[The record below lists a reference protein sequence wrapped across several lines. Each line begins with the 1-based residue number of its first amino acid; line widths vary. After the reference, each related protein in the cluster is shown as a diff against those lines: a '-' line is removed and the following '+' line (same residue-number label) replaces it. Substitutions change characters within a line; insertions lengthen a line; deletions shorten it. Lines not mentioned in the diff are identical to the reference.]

1 MKAIVQSRY
10 GSEDELRYDDIETPA
25 IGDDDVLVRVR
36 AAGVDPSVWHLMEGK
51 PFLVRV
57 MGYGMRAPKAKV
69 RGSDVAGVV
78 EAVGANVTRFHP
90 GDEVFGMAQGSF
102 AELAVAHEDRL
113 APKPARLTFVEA
125 AAMPTS
131 GVTALQALR
140 ARGGL
145 QAGQRVLVIG
155 AGGVGSFAIQLAV
168 DLGGRVTGVCS
179 TAKTGLVRALGAE
192 EAIDYTR
199 EEIDRK
205 GARFDLI
212 VDTAGN
218 RPLSI
223 LRRALVADGTL
234 VLVGGEHG
242 WAPVAGMDRQLA
254 ALVISP
260 FVKQSLGGMLAQGN
274 AGDLAY
280 LGERAEA
287 GALTPHIEQTFP
299 LERAAD
305 AVRRLAGGHV
315 AGKLVLTV
323 P

>member
-1 MKAIVQSRY
+1 
-10 GSEDELRYDDIETPA
+10 
-25 IGDDDVLVRVR
+25 
-36 AAGVDPSVWHLMEGK
+36 
-51 PFLVRV
+51 
-57 MGYGMRAPKAKV
+57 
-69 RGSDVAGVV
+69 
-78 EAVGANVTRFHP
+78 
-90 GDEVFGMAQGSF
+90 
-102 AELAVAHEDRL
+102 
-113 APKPARLTFVEA
+113 
-125 AAMPTS
+125 
-131 GVTALQALR
+131 
-140 ARGGL
+140 
-145 QAGQRVLVIG
+145 
-155 AGGVGSFAIQLAV
+155 
-168 DLGGRVTGVCS
+168 VTGVCS

-199 EEIDRK
+199 EEIERK